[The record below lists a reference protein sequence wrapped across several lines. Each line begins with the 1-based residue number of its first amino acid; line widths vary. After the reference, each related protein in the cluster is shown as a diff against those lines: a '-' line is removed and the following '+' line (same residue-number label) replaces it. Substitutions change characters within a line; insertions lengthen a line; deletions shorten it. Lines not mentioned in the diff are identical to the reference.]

1 MGGGG
6 GEERWRRQT
15 ATVTQSRGPWRE
27 WPPPGIPAVLVTWQA
42 VQWGQRPPPQAV
54 TAGGQAPPLSSRST
68 AHAGGHGWSESSW
81 DQAAVPRE
89 RAAEEAEV
97 GRPLAW
103 GGQAASARWLGP
115 RLSVRCSV
123 SVALEVLAGD
133 RASGVPAV
141 ACPRLPCPAQL
152 PSVPA
157 LPGAARHRTAPGSG
171 CQRPGHLLPTPSPFV

>member
-1 MGGGG
+1 MAASDSHGHPVKGPSAGVAATWNPGRLGHLAGSSVGAAATSPGGD
-6 GEERWRRQT
+6 
-15 ATVTQSRGPWRE
+15 S
-27 WPPPGIPAVLVTWQA
+27 
-42 VQWGQRPPPQAV
+42 
-54 TAGGQAPPLSSRST
+54 GGQAPPLSSRST

-133 RASGVPAV
+133 RASAVPAV